1 MIAKIKTIF
10 QTLMAV
16 TVILFFGGVWYTVS
30 AEKEETQANLL
41 EKEVEQVVE
50 TLEAITTHTKPDF
63 ERENNQTF
71 INSVGECVNYIY
83 NTTTDI
89 YPVNFEILLAQAA
102 LESGWGNSRFALE
115 GKNLFGIRTYDLREP
130 HMLPSNNPK
139 KWGVK
144 VYQHECDSV
153 QHYIN
158 ILNNG
163 TKFEEYR
170 KLKHEQDIN
179 DPLKLVMTLDAYA
192 SDKDYFAKVK
202 RIIKMLREDYE
213 VPLIN

>member
-1 MIAKIKTIF
+1 MVAKIKTIL

-16 TVILFFGGVWYTVS
+16 VVILFFGGIWYTVS
-30 AEKEETQANLL
+30 AEKEEAQALVL
-41 EKEVEQVVE
+41 EKEVEEIVE
-50 TLEAITTHTKPDF
+50 TLEAITTYTRPDF

-71 INSVGECVNYIY
+71 INSTVACVEYIY
-83 NTTTDI
+83 NTTTDVF
-89 YPVNFEILLAQAA
+89 PVNLELLIAQAG
-102 LESGWGNSRFALE
+102 LESAWGNSRFALE

-144 VYQHECDSV
+144 VYMHECDSV

-170 KLKHEQDIN
+170 KKRDNGVTDSLQ
-179 DPLKLVMTLDAYA
+179 LVNTLGAYA
-192 SDKDYFAKVK
+192 SDKDYFPKVK
-202 RIIKMLREDYE
+202 RIIKMLREKYTI
-213 VPLIN
+213 PQIN

>member
-1 MIAKIKTIF
+1 MVAKIKTIL

-16 TVILFFGGVWYTVS
+16 VVILFFGGIWYTVS
-30 AEKEETQANLL
+30 AEKEEAQALVL
-41 EKEVEQVVE
+41 EKEVEEIVE
-50 TLEAITTHTKPDF
+50 TLEAITTYTRPDF

-71 INSVGECVNYIY
+71 INSTVACVEYIY
-83 NTTTDI
+83 NTTTDVF
-89 YPVNFEILLAQAA
+89 PVNLELLIAQAG
-102 LESGWGNSRFALE
+102 LESAWGNSRFALE

-144 VYQHECDSV
+144 VYMHECDSV

-170 KLKHEQDIN
+170 EKRDNGVTDSLQ
-179 DPLKLVMTLDAYA
+179 LVNTLGAYA
-192 SDKDYFAKVK
+192 LDKDYFPKVT
-202 RIIKMLREDYE
+202 RIIKMLREKYTI
-213 VPLIN
+213 PQIN

>member
-1 MIAKIKTIF
+1 MVEKIKTIA
-10 QTLMAV
+10 QTLMVV
-16 TVILFFGGVWYTVS
+16 TVILFGWGIYTVVEG
-30 AEKEETQANLL
+30 AKEEKAAILL
-41 EKEVEQVVE
+41 EKEVEEVVE
-50 TLEAITTHTKPDF
+50 TLEAITTYTRPDF

-71 INSVGECVNYIY
+71 IESTVACVDYIY

-89 YPVNFEILLAQAA
+89 YPVNLELLVAQAA
-102 LESGWGNSRFALE
+102 LESAWGNSRFALE

-130 HMLPSNNPK
+130 HMLPSNKPK

-179 DPLKLVMTLDAYA
+179 DPFKLVMTLDAYA
-192 SDKDYFAKVK
+192 SDKDYFIKVK

-213 VPLIN
+213 VPKLN

>member
-1 MIAKIKTIF
+1 MREKIKTIA
-10 QTLMAV
+10 QTLMVVV
-16 TVILFFGGVWYTVS
+16 TLLFGWGIYTVVEGAK
-30 AEKEETQANLL
+30 AEKKANLL
-41 EKEVEQVVE
+41 EVEVQEVVD
-50 TLEAITTHTKPDF
+50 TLEAITTHTLPNF
-63 ERENNQTF
+63 ERANNQTF
-71 INSVGECVNYIY
+71 IESTVACVSYIY
-83 NTTTDI
+83 NTTSDV
-89 YPVNFEILLAQAA
+89 YPVNLELLVAQAA
-102 LESGWGNSRFALE
+102 LESAWGNSRFALE
-115 GKNLFGIRTYDLREP
+115 GRNLFGIRTYDLREP

-202 RIIKMLREDYE
+202 RIIKMLREDYD
-213 VPLIN
+213 VPVIN

>member
-1 MIAKIKTIF
+1 MVAKIKTIL

-16 TVILFFGGVWYTVS
+16 VVILFFGGIWYTVS
-30 AEKEETQANLL
+30 AEKEEAQALVL
-41 EKEVEQVVE
+41 EKEVEEIVE
-50 TLEAITTHTKPDF
+50 TLEAITTYTRPDF

-71 INSVGECVNYIY
+71 INSTVACVDYIY
-83 NTTTDI
+83 NTTTDVF
-89 YPVNFEILLAQAA
+89 PVNLELLIAQAG
-102 LESGWGNSRFALE
+102 LESAWGNSRFALE

-144 VYQHECDSV
+144 VYMHECDSV

-170 KLKHEQDIN
+170 KKRDN
-179 DPLKLVMTLDAYA
+179 DVTDSLQLVNTLGAYA
-192 SDKDYFAKVK
+192 SDKDYFPKVK
-202 RIIKMLREDYE
+202 RIIKMLREKYTI
-213 VPLIN
+213 PQIN

>member
-1 MIAKIKTIF
+1 MVAKIKTIL

-16 TVILFFGGVWYTVS
+16 VVILFFGGIWYTVS
-30 AEKEETQANLL
+30 AEKEEAQALVL
-41 EKEVEQVVE
+41 EKEVEEIVE
-50 TLEAITTHTKPDF
+50 TLEAITTYTRPDF

-71 INSVGECVNYIY
+71 INSTVACVEYIY
-83 NTTTDI
+83 NTTTDVF
-89 YPVNFEILLAQAA
+89 PVNLELLIAQAG
-102 LESGWGNSRFALE
+102 LESAWGNSRFALE
-115 GKNLFGIRTYDLREP
+115 GRNLFGIRTYDLREP

-144 VYQHECDSV
+144 VYMHECDSV

-170 KLKHEQDIN
+170 EKRDNGVTDSLQ
-179 DPLKLVMTLDAYA
+179 LVNTLGAYA
-192 SDKDYFAKVK
+192 SDKDYFPKVT
-202 RIIKMLREDYE
+202 RIIKMLREKYTI
-213 VPLIN
+213 PQIN